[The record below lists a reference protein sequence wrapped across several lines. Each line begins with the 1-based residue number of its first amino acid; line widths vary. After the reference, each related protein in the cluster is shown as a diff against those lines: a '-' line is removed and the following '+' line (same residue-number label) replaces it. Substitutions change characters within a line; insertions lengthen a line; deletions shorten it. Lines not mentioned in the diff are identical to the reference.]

1 MGIYK
6 AGMAFIVEGATEK
19 VFYTEYCV
27 TLRKATST
35 HLAKLKVWSI
45 TITRLARRSEKC
57 L

>member
-6 AGMAFIVEGATEK
+6 AGMPLLLKGRQKRFSIQSI
-19 VFYTEYCV
+19 CV